1 VYTFYL
7 FIVIYLLLQ
16 CIHQDFSSGEASPE
30 ESVLGIST
38 QSSPPT
44 FQQEVMLKQSFMHNN
59 MRGSSTSSPPIF
71 SSNDNSNPNTAVP
84 QQQQQQQHT
93 NEEQAL
99 TWCHHMRHR
108 HKVKPGISWGPLSPI
123 DQVRERDL
131 ACYLS
136 SQFITVFQ
144 CLFFSYFTFSH
155 THTHFSFSF

>member
-59 MRGSSTSSPPIF
+59 MRGGSSSSSIVN
-71 SSNDNSNPNTAVP
+71 SNDNSNPNSATTVP
-84 QQQQQQQHT
+84 QQQHAS
-93 NEEQAL
+93 EEQAL

-108 HKVKPGISWGPLSPI
+108 HKVKPGISWGSLSPI
-123 DQVRERDL
+123 DQVKEREKDL
-131 ACYLS
+131 ARLFVTCY
-136 SQFITVFQ
+136 Q
-144 CLFFSYFTFSH
+144 CFFFCTFHFLIYTH
-155 THTHFSFSF
+155 THTHTYYYYF